1 MSAQEA
7 IRVFSI
13 CFYVSLGLMA
23 VGFGFAIFAFFKY
36 RIPQVFALMTGKAQK
51 KTIEKMRSSGQ
62 LQTEEEIEAE
72 IQAESYTASSAELR
86 QQPQSP
92 MTGAT
97 RSEPAE
103 ETSLLSEVAE
113 TEVLQREAE
122 PQFLH
127 DENPGGKGERLEE
140 DFSEFAGET
149 ERLDHPPRFDMHPQ
163 AGAEATKHPIGRFE
177 TIEHQMVLHTD
188 EQL

>member
-13 CFYVSLGLMA
+13 CFYVSLAVMA
-23 VGFGFAIFAFFKY
+23 AGFGFAVFAFFRY
-36 RIPQVFALMTGKAQK
+36 RIPQVFVLMTGKAQK

-72 IQAESYTASSAELR
+72 IQAESYTASSSELR

-97 RSEPAE
+97 RTERAE
-103 ETSLLSEVAE
+103 ETSLLSEVAGI
-113 TEVLQREAE
+113 EVLQ
-122 PQFLH
+122 
-127 DENPGGKGERLEE
+127 KG
-140 DFSEFAGET
+140 AET